1 MDKEKLV
8 DDGFLD
14 MGVCCPECQGHL
26 VRVALGNLS
35 DNCIVLSCRNMNC
48 SLCDVRWKRPTI
60 KLVRVPDP
68 EPYTDADVAMALRM
82 VLDFPVS
89 SSLGLRVP
97 LCEGE
102 PVPPEDGLE
111 FVVKVLKRHLRQIE
125 ARMNGG
131 ER

>member
-14 MGVCCPECQGHL
+14 MGVCCPECRAHL
-26 VRVALGNLS
+26 ARVGIGIS
-35 DNCIVLSCRNMNC
+35 DRCIVLACHNRDC
-48 SLCDVRWKRPTI
+48 SLHGQQWKRPAI
-60 KLVRVPDP
+60 KMERMPAP
-68 EPYTDADVAMALRM
+68 ESYTDADVATALRM

-102 PVPPEDGLE
+102 PVPPEDGLG
-111 FVVKVLKRHLRQIE
+111 FAVTVLQWHLRQIE
-125 ARMNGG
+125 ARMKGG